1 VSDDGVTVRFTANVY
16 LEPAEPRLVITT
28 EGTMSDE
35 QATEKRFTTIRSF
48 IEEAISGK
56 HTKEEVIQV
65 LENIEAGIGIE
76 EHDRVLAEKFQH
88 MPESDQVDPVWLKGF
103 DEGYRQGVKDQRK
116 RRKGAR
122 IKKLARKA
130 RAN

>member
-1 VSDDGVTVRFTANVY
+1 
-16 LEPAEPRLVITT
+16 
-28 EGTMSDE
+28 MSE
-35 QATEKRFTTIRSF
+35 QATEKPFTTIRSF
-48 IEEAISGK
+48 IEEALSGK
-56 HTKEEVIQV
+56 HSKEEVIQV

-76 EHDRVLAEKFQH
+76 EHDRVLAEKFQD

-103 DEGYRQGVKDQRK
+103 DQGYRQGVIDQRK

-130 RAN
+130 RSN